1 MHLYCVATQIFK
13 YNQFTDKFC
22 CCLNKLIK
30 SYNVKIWSVAPTTR
44 KIIQYYLY
52 ITCSFI
58 TQLFQSCKKIQAKG
72 DREVTEIVFASAAI
86 LTIINEQILVK
97 KQKKTTKM
105 QNAKKKRTVS
115 KTVVDHILVFLF

>member
-1 MHLYCVATQIFK
+1 MYLYCVATEIFK
-13 YNQFTDKFC
+13 YNQYTDKFC

-30 SYNVKIWSVAPTTR
+30 SYNVKIWSVVPTTT

-52 ITCSFI
+52 ITCSF
-58 TQLFQSCKKIQAKG
+58 QHNSALSKLQKIQAKG

-105 QNAKKKRTVS
+105 QNAKKKEQLAKRLLI
-115 KTVVDHILVFLF
+115 KY